1 MVDAGMLGAMN
12 VQTTDYRRLSEADRH
27 PRLYMHTAYTSYMYL
42 GYISFWSSGSIHQKV
57 NVRHILAITFPSVRT
72 PYILVNSQQKGHKS
86 N

>member
-57 NVRHILAITFPSVRT
+57 QFIKKSMCDIYSPSRFLACGLHI
-72 PYILVNSQQKGHKS
+72 Y
-86 N
+86 